1 MHSLQHTYHITK
13 GAATEHI
20 LGACRANEKR
30 ETRRTFGYSQV
41 KFTPMLNGQHL
52 ASLYNRDRLVATAVV
67 DKFDV

>member
-1 MHSLQHTYHITK
+1 MNSLQHTNDITE
-13 GAATEHI
+13 GAAMEHI

-52 ASLYNRDRLVATAVV
+52 ASLYYQDRLLATAVV
-67 DKFDV
+67 DQFDI